1 MSCCFYPKG
10 HGSESPALPAVDR
23 FTKRP
28 PQVNRA
34 IKPKALT
41 PQDHNYCN
49 MAPPVDRETKYK
61 RSTMPQPEPSYI
73 NYSAATPQRPS
84 NLPLVK
90 TLAGNPFVGSL
101 PNQPSQWSAEPFGD
115 LDYCPM
121 QPPTRTEL
129 TRCYSYEKENATRS
143 RVPDYDQCYEDMSA
157 LQTRRYSSG
166 KSNSSSS
173 SSLVDNEDVYM
184 PMVPSQVGA
193 GQPFSLQSKKK
204 YYNSIA
210 S

>member
-1 MSCCFYPKG
+1 
-10 HGSESPALPAVDR
+10 
-23 FTKRP
+23 
-28 PQVNRA
+28 
-34 IKPKALT
+34 
-41 PQDHNYCN
+41 

-61 RSTMPQPEPSYI
+61 RSTMPQPEPSYV
-73 NYSAATPQRPS
+73 NYGVTPQRPQ

-101 PNQPSQWSAEPFGD
+101 PNQPNRWSVEPTDD

-121 QPPTRTEL
+121 QAPKRTEL
-129 TRCYSYEKENATRS
+129 TRCYSYDREDATRS
-143 RVPDYDQCYEDMSA
+143 RAPDNDQCYEDMSA

-173 SSLVDNEDVYM
+173 SSLVENEDVYM

-193 GQPFSLQSKKK
+193 GQSFSLMLLKAQNEKLQCDVLCVHNLYTVAGCLYHSVFKWK
-204 YYNSIA
+204 
-210 S
+210 